1 MQGVFLLSPLTTQR
15 LFLDR
20 LLKKQLAFMLAR
32 QQISVE
38 TEDEDLQNC
47 INNTHLT
54 THFLNLARELDLMEP
69 KTPEDIYK
77 SHLEHKREYSWTMK
91 SQ

>member
-1 MQGVFLLSPLTTQR
+1 
-15 LFLDR
+15 
-20 LLKKQLAFMLAR
+20 MLAR
-32 QQISVE
+32 QQIFVE

-54 THFLNLARELDLMEP
+54 THFINLARELDLMEP

-77 SHLEHKREYSWTMK
+77 THLEHKRTCLIDLL
-91 SQ
+91 

>member
-1 MQGVFLLSPLTTQR
+1 
-15 LFLDR
+15 
-20 LLKKQLAFMLAR
+20 MLAR
-32 QQISVE
+32 QQIFVE

-54 THFLNLARELDLMEP
+54 THFLSLARELDLMEP

-77 SHLEHKREYSWTMK
+77 THLEHKRK
-91 SQ
+91 SLTATACVTAMLTSLAPAS

>member
-1 MQGVFLLSPLTTQR
+1 
-15 LFLDR
+15 
-20 LLKKQLAFMLAR
+20 MLAR
-32 QQISVE
+32 QQIFVE

-54 THFLNLARELDLMEP
+54 THFINLARELDLMEP

-77 SHLEHKREYSWTMK
+77 SHLEHKRK
-91 SQ
+91 SLANFIITQTYFRVWLY